1 MLIIRDMET
10 GKQAEVSFKD
20 AVKETKKRLK

>member
-20 AVKETKKRLK
+20 AVKETKKD